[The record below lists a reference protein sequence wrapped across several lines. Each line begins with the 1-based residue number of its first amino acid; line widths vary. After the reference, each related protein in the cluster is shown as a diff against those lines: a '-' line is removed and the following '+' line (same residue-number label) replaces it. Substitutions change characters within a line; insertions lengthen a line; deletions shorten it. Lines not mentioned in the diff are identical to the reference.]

1 MHSLFHLNKLLCT
14 MHMCVILIRIHV
26 STESACLSESSWIR
40 GLVGNRA
47 LLSQPLFRNLLI
59 SYLILSGAQR
69 ILEHPLQSA
78 IKTNEELLYCGL
90 TVPVKVW

>member
-1 MHSLFHLNKLLCT
+1 MR
-14 MHMCVILIRIHV
+14 MCVTSIRIHV
-26 STESACLSESSWIR
+26 SAKSACLSESSWIG

-47 LLSQPLFRNLLI
+47 LLSWSLFRNLLI
-59 SYLILSGAQR
+59 SYLVVLSGAQRGARR

-78 IKTNEELLYCGL
+78 IKTNEELLYRGL